1 MRKVKITPSIAQEYV
16 NCIPQEV
23 MPLVLNESARAVGAM
38 MGNTPCGAI
47 VWEEDENRE
56 GVLRSIFVLPEAR
69 GLGYGSALLRECK
82 DSELV
87 FSYEATEDRDSLEG
101 FFENNN
107 VHTEPEL
114 IRIGRL
120 NLGELIRV
128 LREKGID
135 KASNAGLF
143 YEEMLSEEKRIA
155 NAWLQEEYGERLFP
169 YTGTKPPSIFLI
181 TENRLK
187 NILLFK
193 STSDRVISIDYLYS
207 EKGEEP
213 KVSGMLKKTIQLLER
228 QYPAN
233 TRIEMLLCGD
243 QLEKMYKNLFGMPE
257 DYMLVVSGKVIGS
270 RLWDIDY

>member
-1 MRKVKITPSIAQEYV
+1 MRKVRITPSIAHEYM

-23 MPLVLNESARAVGAM
+23 MPLVLNESAHAIGAM

-47 VWEEDENRE
+47 VWEEDENKE

-69 GLGYGSALLRECK
+69 GMGYGSALLRECK

-107 VHTEPEL
+107 VHTEPEV

-120 NLGELIRV
+120 TLGELIQA

-135 KASNAGLF
+135 KVSNAGLF
-143 YEEMLSEEKRIA
+143 YEELLADEKRTA
-155 NAWLQEEYGERLFP
+155 AAWLEQEYGEQLFP
-169 YTGTKPPSIFLI
+169 YTGAKPPSIFLI
-181 TENRLK
+181 SENRLK

-193 STSDRVISIDYLYS
+193 SNSDKVISIDFLYS
-207 EKGEEP
+207 AKGEET
-213 KVSGMLKKTIQLLER
+213 KVSGMIKKTISLLER
-228 QYPAN
+228 QYPIG

-257 DYMLVVSGKVIGS
+257 DYMVVVSGKVIGS